1 MTKRNARKNYT
12 VEERETMIINW
23 FAIQIQ
29 NGRERWATPYRI
41 AEAIGMTNCPSFR
54 AILLNLFQNGELTRR
69 AVKKPGRWAGH
80 EYMLPDGSYSEPVK
94 HRFVSINIA
103 GRKAG
108 QLELF
113 S

>member
-1 MTKRNARKNYT
+1 MTKKNARKNYT

-23 FAIQIQ
+23 FAVQIQ
-29 NGRERWATPYRI
+29 NGRERWATPYRL
-41 AEAIGMTNCPSFR
+41 ADGIGMTNCPSFR
-54 AILLNLFQNGELTRR
+54 AILNNLLQQGEIVRR
-69 AVKKPGRWAGH
+69 PVKKSGRWEGY
-80 EYMLPDGSYSEPVK
+80 EYMLPPGSYSEPVK
-94 HRFVSINIA
+94 HRFISVNIA